1 MPWISWISPHQKK
14 ETFLDGKIDRIRK
27 NRAKLL
33 EGAATEA
40 VNRSRSRD
48 RDRGARGRGRTGVML
63 ATCLDAHLVACPP
76 RLRRAL
82 VEAGFNNVHDVC
94 HLSAMDLAKEI
105 GASPEDAQQVIDLA
119 KSKAVGACMGA
130 PITFR
135 TALDLF
141 EVRLFPSP
149 SSPRTKAHHIPP
161 LSLPLTSNVTPAPT
175 KKNK

>member
-1 MPWISWISPHQKK
+1 M
-14 ETFLDGKIDRIRK
+14 
-27 NRAKLL
+27 
-33 EGAATEA
+33 
-40 VNRSRSRD
+40 
-48 RDRGARGRGRTGVML
+48 ML

-149 SSPRTKAHHIPP
+149 SSPRTKAHPIPP
-161 LSLPLTSNVTPAPT
+161 SLSLSRPTSRRHPQ
-175 KKNK
+175 KKIIKNDRSRARGSRSAFRGWTRPWAAGSGQAK

>member
-1 MPWISWISPHQKK
+1 MEKSIES
-14 ETFLDGKIDRIRK
+14 RK

-40 VNRSRSRD
+40 VNRSRD

-161 LSLPLTSNVTPAPT
+161 PLSPSHVQRHAGTHK
-175 KKNK
+175 KKNN

>member
-1 MPWISWISPHQKK
+1 M
-14 ETFLDGKIDRIRK
+14 
-27 NRAKLL
+27 
-33 EGAATEA
+33 
-40 VNRSRSRD
+40 
-48 RDRGARGRGRTGVML
+48 ML

-161 LSLPLTSNVTPAPT
+161 LSPSHVQRHAGTHK
-175 KKNK
+175 KKNN